1 MEEHEETVLSGRNP
15 AGKILSLCWNA
26 GALAASYYDIDQL
39 ELYAVQ
45 QAIEPRPQYVL
56 LRELVR
62 RYNPLF
68 YLISGPTCFLDDC
81 GELLRVPTP
90 AASEQAPGAP
100 TADDNNITTTSTGNG
115 PHIKIHEFNARSQA
129 IAKRRLLALKLPGMP
144 RESDESEC
152 RTFLE
157 SILPFEQ
164 ELLVHSVGNLLLL
177 LDGIGESL
185 SPDRLVTKIN
195 LETPSTQLIIDGL
208 TYEALQ
214 IFDASRHPSGFKCGT
229 TESRGMSVYSL
240 FNKCASRNG
249 EQWLVRLMTQPIRDR
264 DELHR
269 RHETV
274 QWLLENIGYAN
285 QLEQYLKHLSNLG
298 LLYRRIL
305 QGSARN
311 EDWKAFKKNLY
322 YLYSLCKLCA
332 LTLDDPKVAG
342 TLIDDL
348 GRYVR
353 NHDNALKQ
361 ILFTIDKCLDLERG
375 AEENKLIIRTGLDRT
390 IDQLREQYD
399 GLRRVV
405 LESSRVEMQNLQLDL
420 ANICVTYLPSFGF
433 VISTQIDEQLH
444 RSGLLENTSFELVF
458 QADATAYFQIQLCKE
473 LNTEFGVMI
482 GQLIEQELAFQT
494 RLISSVGHRF
504 PEVMGV
510 FKDAGKLDALLSF
523 ATIAKMYRYVRPCVG
538 EDKTLQIGAGRH
550 VMLEHR
556 RDYQAHD
563 TDVGVGANEH
573 YVNVI
578 AADSTIGK
586 TTYLKELATIC
597 YLAHIG
603 SFVPAD
609 CARIPLL
616 DSIYTRLDHPESIF
630 SGRSSFMSELY
641 QMALVLQN
649 SSSRS
654 LVLIDEFG
662 KGTNYI
668 EGKALLIA
676 SIEHLAKRQQ
686 DAPITFVTTRF
697 ARIGEFLPRSHRF
710 LRVTQVARTGARG
723 ESETSRNVTC
733 NDTTSVDV
741 TDPNDL
747 LETAYQLASRAIAF
761 TLLKLHLTGGRLP
774 EVETVRTLFHTTPVT
789 RVIERC
795 LEISHPPA
803 GTWQHANND
812 VNESVLNR
820 NRGTSD

>member
-1 MEEHEETVLSGRNP
+1 MEEHEETVLSERNP
-15 AGKILSLCWNA
+15 TGKILSLCWNA

-68 YLISGPTCFLDDC
+68 YLISGPSCFLDDC
-81 GELLRVPTP
+81 GELLRIPTP
-90 AASEQAPGAP
+90 APGP
-100 TADDNNITTTSTGNG
+100 STVDGNNTTTTTTSTGNG

-129 IAKRRLLALKLPGMP
+129 IAKHRLLALKLPGMP
-144 RESDESEC
+144 REPDESEC

-177 LDGIGESL
+177 LDGIGEPL

-195 LETPSTQLIIDGL
+195 LVTPSTQLIIDGL

-229 TESRGMSVYSL
+229 AESRGMSVYSL

-285 QLEQYLKHLSNLG
+285 QLEQHLKHLSNLG

-332 LTLDDPKVAG
+332 LTLDDAKVAG
-342 TLIDDL
+342 TLIESL

-399 GLRRVV
+399 GLRRLV
-405 LESSRVEMQNLQLDL
+405 LETTRVEMQSLQLDL
-420 ANICVTYLPSFGF
+420 GNICVTYLPSFGF
-433 VISTQIDEQLH
+433 VISTQVDEQLQ
-444 RSGLLENTSFELVF
+444 RSGIFENASFELVF

-523 ATIAKMYRYVRPCVG
+523 ATVAKMYRYVRPCVG

-563 TDVGVGANEH
+563 TSVGGANLH

-603 SFVPAD
+603 SFVPAE

-662 KGTNYI
+662 KGTNYV

-676 SIEHLAKRQQ
+676 SIEHLLKRQQ

-697 ARIGEFLPRSHRF
+697 ARIGEFLPVSHRF
-710 LRVTQVARTGARG
+710 LRVTEVNSSGTR
-723 ESETSRNVTC
+723 EEPETSRNVTG
-733 NDTTSVDV
+733 NDTTTVDV
-741 TDPNDL
+741 TDPNEL
-747 LETAYQLASRAIAF
+747 LETAYQLASRAVAF
-761 TLLKLHLTGGRLP
+761 TLLKLHLTVGRLP
-774 EVETVRTLFHTTPVT
+774 EEEIVRTLFSATPVT

-795 LEISHPPA
+795 LEISHPS
-803 GTWQHANND
+803 TSTLHANDD
-812 VNESVLNR
+812 VNEALPNR
-820 NRGTSD
+820 TAGSTH